1 MMMSHNTPPF
11 STQPHRPAS
20 HSSFCRHLANA
31 RSHRLSWYVFAQGSH
46 ARMLGGAPS
55 SFDIAEYNIILFS
68 SIAMVFTFYFS
79 IMALVNMDVG
89 NDSLL
94 YSKSKSD

>member
-1 MMMSHNTPPF
+1 MSEAGTD
-11 STQPHRPAS
+11 SLIRAVRLLDCDLVES
-20 HSSFCRHLANA
+20 LLAE
-31 RSHRLSWYVFAQGSH
+31 
-46 ARMLGGAPS
+46 GAPPTS
-55 SFDIAEYNIILFS
+55 GEIAEYNIILFS
-68 SIAMVFTFYFS
+68 AIAMVFIFYFS

>member
-1 MMMSHNTPPF
+1 MPVPTRCSCALL
-11 STQPHRPAS
+11 TQA
-20 HSSFCRHLANA
+20 
-31 RSHRLSWYVFAQGSH
+31 SH
-46 ARMLGGAPS
+46 ARLLAEGAPPTS
-55 SFDIAEYNIILFS
+55 GEIAEYNIILFS
-68 SIAMVFTFYFS
+68 AIALVFIFYFS